1 MSRPDKPQ
9 YSVLF
14 ILLQYMAKSKSYLD
28 RQLDDYMNQ
37 KKAEA
42 AAVTA
47 GTVVVGDADVTM
59 SET

>member
-1 MSRPDKPQ
+1 
-9 YSVLF
+9 
-14 ILLQYMAKSKSYLD
+14 MAKSKSYLD
-28 RQLDDYMNQ
+28 KELEDYMNQ

-42 AAVTA
+42 AAVSA